1 MGIYSILDRGF
12 LLPIGERIFKRNLTG
27 EYRYSQS
34 IEWISKEDLYELQ
47 CKKLRQLIVHCY
59 NNVPYYRRVFD
70 NLSLTP
76 DDIKSREDLY
86 KLPILTKEII
96 KKEYNSLI
104 SKDYQERQYINS
116 STGGSTGTPMKFLT
130 DMNTWNRLR
139 AAGFRMWHSAGYD
152 VGDKM
157 FTLAGNSLVK
167 KISEG
172 RRLSAKDIYDIVI
185 MRNNKRNCTD
195 ISETALADH
204 YRSMCNYKPKA
215 IRGYASSLY
224 FLAKYIDQNNLPIP
238 NGVRVVFTTGEKLHE
253 KYRCKIQQ
261 VFRVPV
267 FDGYGAGDGGIG
279 AYECPMHEGLHI
291 SEENCILEI
300 TDKNGNV
307 LPDGDI
313 GFVLSTDLNNYV
325 FPFLRYKVG
334 DMAYI
339 KKTMC
344 SCGRGSRLLGEV
356 IGREGKAIYNKQGRP
371 YSSIVID
378 NMMFR
383 NLDYHSRENQKLYEK
398 MDRFQIRQDCNGDIL
413 ILIKPVDKSESIH
426 TFDYV
431 MDNFSTYFP
440 DSKVELR
447 FVDDIPTLPS
457 GKEDYCVSEY
467 TPNIDK

>member
-96 KKEYNSLI
+96 KEEYNSLI

-116 STGGSTGTPMKFLT
+116 STGGSTGTPMKFLS

-195 ISETALADH
+195 ISETALED
-204 YRSMCNYKPKA
+204 
-215 IRGYASSLY
+215 
-224 FLAKYIDQNNLPIP
+224 
-238 NGVRVVFTTGEKLHE
+238 
-253 KYRCKIQQ
+253 
-261 VFRVPV
+261 
-267 FDGYGAGDGGIG
+267 
-279 AYECPMHEGLHI
+279 
-291 SEENCILEI
+291 CI
-300 TDKNGNV
+300 
-307 LPDGDI
+307 
-313 GFVLSTDLNNYV
+313 F
-325 FPFLRYKVG
+325 
-334 DMAYI
+334 
-339 KKTMC
+339 
-344 SCGRGSRLLGEV
+344 
-356 IGREGKAIYNKQGRP
+356 
-371 YSSIVID
+371 
-378 NMMFR
+378 
-383 NLDYHSRENQKLYEK
+383 
-398 MDRFQIRQDCNGDIL
+398 
-413 ILIKPVDKSESIH
+413 
-426 TFDYV
+426 
-431 MDNFSTYFP
+431 
-440 DSKVELR
+440 
-447 FVDDIPTLPS
+447 
-457 GKEDYCVSEY
+457 
-467 TPNIDK
+467 

>member
-1 MGIYSILDRGF
+1 MGIYSKIDRKI
-12 LLPIGERIFKRNLTG
+12 LLPIGERIFKRNLTA
-27 EYRYSQS
+27 EYKYSMS
-34 IEWISKEDLYELQ
+34 IEWLSKEELYELQ
-47 CKKLRQLIVHCY
+47 CIKLHNLVVHCY

-70 NLSLTP
+70 SLSLTP
-76 DDIKSREDLY
+76 DDIKSREDLC

-96 KKEYNSLI
+96 KKEYTSLI
-104 SKDYQERQYINS
+104 ATDYKNRLYLNS
-116 STGGSTGTPMKFLT
+116 STGGSTGTPMKYLT
-130 DMNTWNRLR
+130 DINTWNRLR

-167 KISEG
+167 KISDG

-195 ISETALADH
+195 ITDAALKEH
-204 YRSMCNYKPKA
+204 YRSMYNYNPKA

-224 FLAKYIDQNNLPIP
+224 FLAKYIDQKNLPIP
-238 NGVRVVFTTGEKLHE
+238 DGVRVVFTTGEKLHE
-253 KYRCKIQQ
+253 KYRYKIQQ
-261 VFRVPV
+261 VFKVPV

-300 TDKNGNV
+300 VNNEGSV
-307 LPDGDI
+307 MPDGDI

-378 NMMFR
+378 NMMFK
-383 NLDYHSRENQKLYEK
+383 NLDYHSKENQELYER
-398 MDRFQIRQDCNGDIL
+398 MDRFQVRQDCNGDIL
-413 ILIKPVDKSESIH
+413 ILIKPVDKSENIH

-431 MDNFSTYFP
+431 MDNFYTYFP

-467 TPNIDK
+467 SPNIDK